1 MSKQAVANR
10 RAQWLAAVLAVT
22 ATVFVIGGPLALAE
36 HYAQNGAKGPYA
48 NTVLVQHG
56 PRAGCRNG

>member
-10 RAQWLAAVLAVT
+10 QAQWLAGVLAAT

-36 HYAQNGAKGPYA
+36 HYAQNGATAPYA
-48 NTVLVQHG
+48 NTALVQHET
-56 PRAGCRNG
+56 RTGCRNG